1 MSGNI
6 PDNAFILGTQE
17 GIAIPL
23 SAARAKYSKSI
34 GITADANV
42 DVVMPEDVNL
52 VTFYGTTDFAIN
64 YYDTGLPVVA
74 GWDTGTFRCIRGI
87 FYDLIVPKNIRIV
100 GFGAGSVVM
109 NCLVR
114 WAAISN
120 EGKYLSS

>member
-52 VTFYGTTDFAIN
+52 VTFYGTADFAIS
-64 YYDTGLPVVA
+64 YYDTDLPVLA

-120 EGKYLSS
+120 EGKYISS

>member
-6 PDNAFILGTQE
+6 PENAFILGTQE

-34 GITADANV
+34 GIAAGADA
-42 DVVMPEDVNL
+42 DIVMPEEVNL
-52 VTFYGTTDFAIN
+52 VTFYGTTDFSIS
-64 YYDTGLPVVA
+64 YLDTGLPEVA
-74 GWDTGTFRCIRGI
+74 GWDTGTFRCTRGI
-87 FYDLIVPKNIRIV
+87 FYDLIVPKNIKIT
-100 GFGAGSVVM
+100 GLGAGNVVM

-120 EGKYLSS
+120 EGKYISS

>member
-52 VTFYGTTDFAIN
+52 VTFYGTTDFAIS
-64 YYDTGLPVVA
+64 YYDTDLPVLA

-120 EGKYLSS
+120 EGKYVSS

>member
-17 GIAIPL
+17 GTAIPL

-42 DVVMPEDVNL
+42 DIAMPEEVNL
-52 VTFYGTTDFAIN
+52 VTFYGTADFAIS
-64 YYDTGLPVVA
+64 YYDTDLPVLA

-87 FYDLIVPKNIRIV
+87 FYDLIVPKNIRIS
-100 GFGAGSVVM
+100 GLGAGSVVM

-120 EGKYLSS
+120 EGKYISS

>member
-34 GITADANV
+34 GITAGTNV

-52 VTFYGTTDFAIN
+52 VTFYGTADFAIS
-64 YYDTGLPVVA
+64 YYDTNLPVLA

-120 EGKYLSS
+120 EGKYISS